1 MKQRIIQHG
10 ATDSTSERA
19 FAALT
24 EGSAQ
29 HGDVHVAESQT
40 AGRGR
45 LGREWSSPSGGDLY
59 ASVILLPQ
67 PPGWSPAG
75 LTMAAGLGV
84 LRGLER
90 LGAKDL
96 SLKWPNDVVDS
107 EGAKLA
113 GVLIET
119 RGLKQDAPHYVTG
132 FGVNL
137 SRTEF
142 PPELLAERP
151 VTSLALKGVDTDPER
166 ALEEILPE
174 LDAAIQQLE
183 KTPNVLC
190 SAFVQRAGL
199 YGRVVEV
206 KRLEETLRGHLVDLN
221 LESGLSLI
229 SSEGAL
235 INIPLE
241 HVSGVRSV

>member
-10 ATDSTSERA
+10 ATDSSSERA

-24 EGSAQ
+24 EGSALN
-29 HGDVHVAESQT
+29 GDVHVAESQS

-45 LGREWSSPSGGDLY
+45 LGREWSSPPGGDLY

-67 PPGWSPAG
+67 PPGWHPAG
-75 LTMAAGLGV
+75 LTIAAGLGV

-90 LGAKDL
+90 LGATKL
-96 SLKWPNDVVDS
+96 SLKWPNDIIDS
-107 EGAKLA
+107 AGAKLA

-119 RGLKQDAPHYVTG
+119 RGLKEDAPHYVTG

-137 SRTEF
+137 SRTSF
-142 PPELLAERP
+142 SPELVAERP
-151 VTSLALKGVDTDPER
+151 VTSLALMGLEIDAES
-166 ALEEILPE
+166 ALAQILPE

-183 KTPNVLC
+183 KSPNVLC
-190 SAFVQRAGL
+190 SAFVERAGL
-199 YGRVVEV
+199 YGREVEL
-206 KRLEETLRGHLVDLN
+206 KNLEETARGRLVDLN
-221 LESGLSLI
+221 LETGISLI
-229 SSEGAL
+229 SDDRAR

-241 HVSGVRSV
+241 HVSDLRSI

>member
-1 MKQRIIQHG
+1 VKQRIIQHG

-19 FAALT
+19 FAALL
-24 EGSAQ
+24 EGSARDR
-29 HGDVHVAESQT
+29 DVHVAKSQS

-45 LGREWSSPSGGDLY
+45 LGRSWSSPPGGDLY

-75 LTMAAGLGV
+75 LTIAIGLGV

-90 LGAKDL
+90 LGATEL
-96 SLKWPNDVVDS
+96 GLKWPNDVVDS
-107 EGAKLA
+107 TGAKLA

-119 RGLKQDAPHYVTG
+119 RGLKKSAPHYVAG

-151 VTSLALKGVDTDPER
+151 VTSLALLGFEVDAES
-166 ALEEILPE
+166 ALAEILPE
-174 LDAAIQQLE
+174 LDAAIGQLE

-190 SAFVQRAGL
+190 SAFVKRAGL
-199 YGRVVEV
+199 YDREVVVKKQDQDVRGR
-206 KRLEETLRGHLVDLN
+206 LVDLN

-229 SSEGAL
+229 GEEGAQ
-235 INIPLE
+235 IEVPLE
-241 HVSGVRSV
+241 HVSGVRRV